1 MAQKYTRSVATNMV
15 IANMI
20 GTGIFTSLGFQ
31 VVPEIG
37 IPDPF
42 AILIIWLV
50 GGIISLCGATVYGE
64 IATTFNKSG
73 GEYTFLTKLYH
84 PLIGFISGWI
94 SIIIGFSAAI
104 AGLSI
109 ATGEY
114 FLPIIGSPED
124 ASFIGIPIV
133 KLIGALVIVVIA
145 LVQMRGVKVGGIV
158 QNYMTYIKLGLV
170 FTFLALPIFF
180 GGEGKSSGVSF
191 APSDESFDMIFS
203 LSFAGSLVWVMFA
216 YSGWNAS
223 SYIVG
228 NLENPKRNLPFSLMV
243 GTLIVTVL
251 YLLLNAVFMYV
262 ATFDELAFQV
272 DLGNVVAE
280 KLLGSKVALFF
291 SAVFSLALISGVNAM
306 FIAGPRVAQQ
316 MGKDHSLFKALGK
329 ESSGGA
335 PRIAIMVMAVISIIL
350 VFTVPFDEIIK
361 FTGFT
366 LSVFALLTVLG
377 IFILRAKKMTTKNT
391 VKAWL
396 YPVSPIIF
404 IALSLWMMTYF
415 ALEQPVI
422 ILWFLAVIAPA
433 VFIYFITS
441 TKTTDD
447 KVQDDIDLLD
457 DHDQ

>member
-50 GGIISLCGATVYGE
+50 GGVISLCGATVYGE
-64 IATTFNKSG
+64 IATTINKSG

-84 PLIGFISGWI
+84 PLLGFISGWI

-114 FLPIIGSPED
+114 FLPIIGAESE
-124 ASFIGIPIV
+124 AAFIGIPIV
-133 KLIGALVIVVIA
+133 KFIGALVIAVIA
-145 LVQMRGVKVGGIV
+145 LVQMRGVKVGGLV

-170 FTFLALPIFF
+170 LAFLILPLFF
-180 GGEGKSSGVSF
+180 GGEGKTSGVDF
-191 APSDESFDMIFS
+191 APSDKSFDMIFS

-228 NLENPKRNLPFSLMV
+228 NLENPKRNLPFSLLV
-243 GTLIVTVL
+243 GTIIVTVL
-251 YLLLNAVFMYV
+251 YLLLNTVFMHV

-272 DLGNVVAE
+272 DLGNVVAS
-280 KLLGSKVALFF
+280 KLLGSKAALFF

-329 ESSGGA
+329 ESSNGA
-335 PRIAIMVMAVISIIL
+335 PRIAIVVMAIISIIL
-350 VFTVPFDEIIK
+350 VFTVPFDDIIK

-366 LSVFALLTVLG
+366 LAVFAMLTVMG
-377 IFILRAKKMTTKNT
+377 IFILRAKKMTSETT

-396 YPVSPIIF
+396 YPISPIIF

-415 ALEQPVI
+415 VMEQPFIV
-422 ILWFLAVIAPA
+422 LWFFTVIAPA
-433 VFIYFITS
+433 VLIYFL
-441 TKTTDD
+441 TKASQHEENDS
-447 KVQDDIDLLD
+447 DLLD
-457 DHDQ
+457 NMDE

>member
-31 VVPEIG
+31 VVPGIG

-42 AILIIWLV
+42 AILVIWLV

-84 PLIGFISGWI
+84 PLLGFISGWI

-124 ASFIGIPIV
+124 ANFMGIPIV
-133 KLIGALVIVVIA
+133 KLIGALVIVIIA
-145 LVQMRGVKVGGIV
+145 LVQMRGVKFGGIV

-170 FTFLALPIFF
+170 FTFLALPLFF
-180 GGEGKSSGVSF
+180 GGEGKTSGVSF
-191 APSDESFDMIFS
+191 APSDQSYDMIFS

-228 NLENPKRNLPFSLMV
+228 NLENPKKNLPFSLMV

-251 YLLLNAVFMYV
+251 YLLLNSVFMHV
-262 ATFDELAFQV
+262 ATFEELAFQV
-272 DLGNVVAE
+272 DLGNVVSE

-335 PRIAIMVMAVISIIL
+335 PRIAIAVMAVISIIL
-350 VFTVPFDEIIK
+350 VFTVPFDDIIK

-366 LSVFALLTVLG
+366 LSVFALLTVVG
-377 IFILRAKKMTTKNT
+377 IFILRSKKMATENT

-404 IALSLWMMTYF
+404 IALSLWMMAYF
-415 ALEQPVI
+415 ALEQPII
-422 ILWFLAVIAPA
+422 ILWFFIVIAPA
-433 VFIYFITS
+433 VIIYFIT
-441 TKTTDD
+441 KTTNDT
-447 KVQDDIDLLD
+447 VQNDTDLVD
-457 DHDQ
+457 DHDE

>member
-1 MAQKYTRSVATNMV
+1 
-15 IANMI
+15 MI

-31 VVPEIG
+31 VVPGIG

-84 PLIGFISGWI
+84 PLLGFVSGWI

-124 ASFIGIPIV
+124 AHLIGIPIV
-133 KLIGALVIVVIA
+133 KLIGAIVIGVIA
-145 LVQMRGVKVGGIV
+145 LVQMRGVKVGGMV

-170 FTFLALPIFF
+170 FTFLALPLFF
-180 GGEGKSSGVSF
+180 GGEGKTSGVNF
-191 APSDESFDMIFS
+191 APSEESFDMIFS

-228 NLENPKRNLPFSLMV
+228 NMENPKRNLPFSLMV

-251 YLLLNAVFMYV
+251 YLLLNTVFMYV
-262 ATFDELAFQV
+262 ATFDELAFKV
-272 DLGNVVAE
+272 DLGNVVAS
-280 KLLGSKVALFF
+280 KLLGGKVALFF

-329 ESSGGA
+329 ESKGGA
-335 PRIAIMVMAVISIIL
+335 PKIAIIVMAVISIIL
-350 VFTVPFDEIIK
+350 VFTVPFDAIIR

-366 LSVFALLTVLG
+366 LAVFALLTVVG
-377 IFILRAKKMTTKNT
+377 IFILRHKKMANENT

-396 YPVSPIIF
+396 YPISPIIF
-404 IALSLWMMTYF
+404 IALSLWMMAYF
-415 ALEQPVI
+415 AIDEPMI
-422 ILWFLAVIAPA
+422 ILWFFIVIAPA
-433 VFIYFITS
+433 VVIYFL
-441 TKTTDD
+441 TKNSNEHTQNDTDLI
-447 KVQDDIDLLD
+447 DDLD
-457 DHDQ
+457 E

>member
-31 VVPEIG
+31 VVPGIG

-42 AILIIWLV
+42 AILVIWLV

-64 IATTFNKSG
+64 IATTINKSG

-84 PLIGFISGWI
+84 PLLGFISGWI

-114 FLPIIGSPED
+114 FLPILGSPED
-124 ASFIGIPIV
+124 AKFIGIPIV
-133 KLIGALVIVVIA
+133 KLIGALVIAVIA

-170 FTFLALPIFF
+170 FIFLALPFFF
-180 GGEGKSSGVSF
+180 GGDEKSSGVSF
-191 APSDESFDMIFS
+191 APSDESTNMIFS

-228 NLENPKRNLPFSLMV
+228 NLENPKKNLPFSLMI

-272 DLGNVVAE
+272 DLGNIVAE
-280 KLLGSKVALFF
+280 KLLGSKAALFF
-291 SAVFSLALISGVNAM
+291 SAVFSLALVSGVNAM

-350 VFTVPFDEIIK
+350 VFTVPFDDIIK

-377 IFILRAKKMTTKNT
+377 IFILRAKRMATENT

-415 ALEQPVI
+415 AIEQPVI
-422 ILWFLAVIAPA
+422 ILWFFIVITPA
-433 VFIYFITS
+433 IIIYYITQS
-441 TKTTDD
+441 TNET
-447 KVQDDIDLLD
+447 VQDDTDLLD
-457 DHDQ
+457 GSDE